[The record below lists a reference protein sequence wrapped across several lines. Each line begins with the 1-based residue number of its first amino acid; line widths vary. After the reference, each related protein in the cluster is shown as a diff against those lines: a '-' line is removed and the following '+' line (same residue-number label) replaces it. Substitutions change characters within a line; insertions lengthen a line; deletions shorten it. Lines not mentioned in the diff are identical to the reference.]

1 MLKNNWTARTAWTA
15 QKVKNVCTEFADAAK
30 PRSREAANIKFLQN
44 ADKFTIYIMPSH
56 FVNYGT
62 RTNGGVRAAKLL

>member
-1 MLKNNWTARTAWTA
+1 MLKNNWTARGPLGRTES
-15 QKVKNVCTEFADAAK
+15 QKFFQGVPPPA
-30 PRSREAANIKFLQN
+30 REAADIKFLQN
-44 ADKFTIYIMPSH
+44 ADKITIYIMPSR